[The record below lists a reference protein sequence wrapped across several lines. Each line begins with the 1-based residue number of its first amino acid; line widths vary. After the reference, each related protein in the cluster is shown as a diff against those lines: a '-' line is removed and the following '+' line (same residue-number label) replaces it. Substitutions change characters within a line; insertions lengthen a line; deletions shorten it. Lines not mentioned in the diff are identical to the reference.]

1 MHEEESTRSQLSAPA
16 QSSDE
21 SENPMPNVPFEA
33 IAAVLGLLVLVLV
46 AVAAYSLAESLNA
59 FSVSAQLWAPAVFM
73 LLVAAGF
80 WGVSRYQQRT
90 YTR

>member
-1 MHEEESTRSQLSAPA
+1 MYEEQATRSQMSPSA

-33 IAAVLGLLVLVLV
+33 IAAVLGLLVLVLI
-46 AVAAYSLAESLNA
+46 AVAAYSLAESLNV
-59 FSVSAQLWAPAVFM
+59 FTVSAQLWAPAIFM
-73 LLVAAGF
+73 LLVSAGF
-80 WGVSRYQQRT
+80 WAVSRFQQRT